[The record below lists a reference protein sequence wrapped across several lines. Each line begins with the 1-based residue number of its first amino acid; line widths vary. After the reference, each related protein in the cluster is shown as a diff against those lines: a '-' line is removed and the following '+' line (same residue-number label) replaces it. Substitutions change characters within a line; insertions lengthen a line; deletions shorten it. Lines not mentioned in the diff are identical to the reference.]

1 MTDIVEVEGQQLVQS
16 DAREWQTVEIISAGP
31 PGPVGPNVPA
41 SDGDRALGAP
51 GIGWAD
57 LYLSYAAKIDY
68 GNGDLILQHSDH
80 KLTFTGG
87 SNGYAFDALVVPTA
101 NDVGALGTATESWSD
116 LFLAS
121 GGTINWSNGDITL
134 THATNALA
142 FAGASNGYSFD
153 ALVKPATND
162 AGALG
167 TATESWSDLF
177 LASGGVINWDNGDVT
192 ATHAANALAFA
203 GASNGYSFDA
213 VVKPATN
220 DGAALGTTALMWSDL
235 FLASGGVVNWDNGD
249 VTATHAANAL
259 AFAGATNGYSF
270 DAVVKPATNDG
281 GALGTSTVSW
291 SDLFLASGG
300 VIGWDNGDVTITH
313 SANALAIAGAT
324 NGYSFDQVIK
334 PSTND
339 GAALGSATV
348 AWADLYLASGG
359 NINWNNGDV
368 TINHSSN
375 LLTFGGASTGY
386 GFDAPV
392 IPSSDDVASL
402 GTASTRWSDLFLATG
417 AVINWDNGDVTA
429 THAANALAFAGAS
442 NGYSFDAVVKPATN
456 DGAALGTTALM
467 WSDLF
472 LASGGVINF
481 DNGNTTLTHSAG
493 VLTLA
498 GGTLNLPSSGLKIN
512 GLVFA
517 SADPNVDALYG
528 WDDSASTYTNLSAA
542 DATAI
547 LNAFVGD
554 SGSGGTKGLVPAPAS
569 GDATKFLKGDGSWE
583 TIPGGGDALT
593 SSPLSQF
600 AATTSAQLA
609 GVISDETGSGALV
622 FATSPTLVTPVLGT
636 PASGTLTNCTG
647 LPIGSGVS
655 GLGSGIATFLATP
668 SSANLLSA
676 LTDETGS
683 GALVFGTGPVL
694 SSTVAATSPFTA
706 ENTADS
712 GSVLAAVLQ
721 GDRAT
726 PTNGDYAFVDLRL
739 SDSGGSQ
746 TNFARIKW
754 LATDVTDT
762 SEDGSLYLGVL
773 TAGTLADEVVLT
785 GTAFSPATSDGNALG
800 TTALMWGDLFLAS
813 GGVINWDNGDV
824 TATHSANT
832 LAFAGASSGYTFD
845 AVVKPAAN
853 DGAALG
859 ASGTAWSDV
868 FLAAGGV
875 INWNAGAFTLAESG
889 GLLAASGAIYMSDT
903 NPAVNN
909 VAGYALDSSGKVSGS
924 VDGGPTFDFN
934 RKTSD
939 GTIGNWRQNGAI
951 EGAITVTGT
960 TITYATFC
968 GSHFSQLSDGSIL
981 DIPRGTIVE
990 TLDDMCSWP
999 GEENDHLA
1007 RFKVSDTLGSPKVYG
1022 VFMLWDADDFDSNDA
1037 IIASLGAYLVRIAAG
1052 VTVQGGDLVESN
1064 GDGCA
1069 RVQGDDI
1076 VRAKTIGKIT
1086 SNYVIETYPDGSY
1099 LVPCVLYCG

>member
-1 MTDIVEVEGQQLVQS
+1 MTDIVEVDDQQLVSS

-203 GASNGYSFDA
+203 GA
-213 VVKPATN
+213 T
-220 DGAALGTTALMWSDL
+220 
-235 FLASGGVVNWDNGD
+235 
-249 VTATHAANAL
+249 
-259 AFAGATNGYSF
+259 
-270 DAVVKPATNDG
+270 
-281 GALGTSTVSW
+281 
-291 SDLFLASGG
+291 
-300 VIGWDNGDVTITH
+300 
-313 SANALAIAGAT
+313 
-324 NGYSFDQVIK
+324 
-334 PSTND
+334 
-339 GAALGSATV
+339 
-348 AWADLYLASGG
+348 
-359 NINWNNGDV
+359 
-368 TINHSSN
+368 
-375 LLTFGGASTGY
+375 
-386 GFDAPV
+386 
-392 IPSSDDVASL
+392 
-402 GTASTRWSDLFLATG
+402 
-417 AVINWDNGDVTA
+417 
-429 THAANALAFAGAS
+429 

-554 SGSGGTKGLVPAPAS
+554 AGSGGTKGLVPAPAS
-569 GDATKFLKGDGSWE
+569 GDATKFLKGNGAWE
-583 TIPGGGDALT
+583 AIPGGGDALT
-593 SSPLSQF
+593 ANPLSQF

-683 GALVFGTGPVL
+683 GALVF
-694 SSTVAATSPFTA
+694 ATSPTLV
-706 ENTADS
+706 TPVLGTPSS
-712 GSVLAAVLQ
+712 GTLTNCTGLPIGSGVSGLGSGIATFL
-721 GDRAT
+721 AT
-726 PTNGDYAFVDLRL
+726 PSSANLL
-739 SDSGGSQ
+739 S
-746 TNFARIKW
+746 A
-754 LATDVTDT
+754 LTD
-762 SEDGSLYLGVL
+762 E
-773 TAGTLADEVVLT
+773 T
-785 GTAFSPATSDGNALG
+785 GTGVAVFSNAPALTSPVITTKINPVSDDGASLG
-800 TTALMWGDLFLAS
+800 EAGVGWSDAYFAS
-813 GGVINWDNGDV
+813 GGDLNFNSGNFILGHVAGALEVKAGTYI
-824 TATHSANT
+824 
-832 LAFAGASSGYTFD
+832 FAGSYVPHSSNIVGFSIST
-845 AVVKPAAN
+845 
-853 DGAALG
+853 DG
-859 ASGTAWSDV
+859 
-868 FLAAGGV
+868 FLSATR
-875 INWNAGAFTLAESG
+875 N
-889 GLLAASGAIYMSDT
+889 
-903 NPAVNN
+903 
-909 VAGYALDSSGKVSGS
+909 SSPPGE
-924 VDGGPTFDFN
+924 FN
-934 RKTSD
+934 RKTND
-939 GTIGNWRQNGAI
+939 GTIVNFRQNGTI
-951 EGAITVTGT
+951 EGAVNVAGT
-960 TITYATFC
+960 TLTYATFC
-968 GSHFSQLSDGSIL
+968 GSHFSQLHDNSIL
-981 DIPRGTIVE
+981 DIPRGTIIE
-990 TLDDMCSWP
+990 TIDDMCAWP
-999 GEENDHLA
+999 GEENDQLPK
-1007 RFKVSDTLGSPKVYG
+1007 FKVSDTPGSSRVYG
-1022 VFMLWDADDFDSNDA
+1022 VFLAWDADDMDSNDA

>member
-1 MTDIVEVEGQQLVQS
+1 MTDIVEVDGQQLVSS

-121 GGTINWSNGDITL
+121 GGVINWDNGDVTA
-134 THATNALA
+134 THAANALA
-142 FAGASNGYSFD
+142 FAGASSGYSFD

-162 AGALG
+162 GAALG
-167 TATESWSDLF
+167 TTALMWSDLF

-235 FLASGGVVNWDNGD
+235 FLASGGVINWDNGD

-259 AFAGATNGYSF
+259 AFAGASNGYSF

-300 VIGWDNGDVTITH
+300 VINWDNGDVTATH
-313 SANALAIAGAT
+313 AANALAFAGAS
-324 NGYSFDQVIK
+324 NGYSFDAVVK
-334 PSTND
+334 PATND

-402 GTASTRWSDLFLATG
+402 GTTSTRWSDLFLATG
-417 AVINWDNGDVTA
+417 AVINWASGDVTL
-429 THAANALAFAGAS
+429 THSADALAFAGAT

-481 DNGNTTLTHSAG
+481 DNGNITLTHSAG

-554 SGSGGTKGLVPAPAS
+554 AGSGGTKGLVPAPAS
-569 GDATKFLKGDGSWE
+569 GDATKFLKGNGAWE
-583 TIPGGGDALT
+583 AIPGGGDALT
-593 SSPLSQF
+593 ANPLSQF

-636 PASGTLTNCTG
+636 PSSGTLTNCTG

-668 SSANLLSA
+668 SSANLRSA
-676 LTDETGS
+676 LTDETGTGVVVFS
-683 GALVFGTGPVL
+683 NAPAL
-694 SSTVAATSPFTA
+694 TSPAITTKI
-706 ENTADS
+706 NP
-712 GSVLAAVLQ
+712 V
-721 GDRAT
+721 
-726 PTNGDYAFVDLRL
+726 
-739 SDSGGSQ
+739 SD
-746 TNFARIKW
+746 
-754 LATDVTDT
+754 
-762 SEDGSLYLGVL
+762 DGASLGE
-773 TAGTLADEVVLT
+773 AGI
-785 GTAFSPATSDGNALG
+785 GWSDAY
-800 TTALMWGDLFLAS
+800 FAS
-813 GGVINWDNGDV
+813 GGDLNFNNGNFILGHV
-824 TATHSANT
+824 ANALEVKAGT
-832 LAFAGASSGYTFD
+832 YIFAGSAVPHSSNIVGFSISKD
-845 AVVKPAAN
+845 GFFAA
-853 DGAALG
+853 
-859 ASGTAWSDV
+859 TR
-868 FLAAGGV
+868 
-875 INWNAGAFTLAESG
+875 
-889 GLLAASGAIYMSDT
+889 
-903 NPAVNN
+903 
-909 VAGYALDSSGKVSGS
+909 
-924 VDGGPTFDFN
+924 DGGQAGEFN

-939 GTIGNWRQNGAI
+939 GTIVNFRQDGTI
-951 EGAITVTGT
+951 EGAVTVAGT
-960 TITYATFC
+960 TLTYATFC
-968 GSHFSQLSDGSIL
+968 GSHFSQLSDGGIL
-981 DIPRGTIVE
+981 DIKRGTVIE
-990 TLDDMCSWP
+990 TIDAVCSWP
-999 GEENDHLA
+999 GEENDQLPK
-1007 RFKVSDTLGSPKVYG
+1007 FKVSDTPGSSRVYG
-1022 VFMLWDADDFDSNDA
+1022 VFLAWDADDMDSNDA
-1037 IIASLGAYLVRIAAG
+1037 IIASLGTYLVRIAAG
-1052 VTVQGGDLVESN
+1052 ETVQGGDLIES
-1064 GDGCA
+1064 DGTGCG
-1069 RVQGDDI
+1069 RVQADDI
-1076 VRAKTIGKIT
+1076 IRSSTVGKVT
-1086 SNYVIETYPDGSY
+1086 SDHVVETFSDGSY